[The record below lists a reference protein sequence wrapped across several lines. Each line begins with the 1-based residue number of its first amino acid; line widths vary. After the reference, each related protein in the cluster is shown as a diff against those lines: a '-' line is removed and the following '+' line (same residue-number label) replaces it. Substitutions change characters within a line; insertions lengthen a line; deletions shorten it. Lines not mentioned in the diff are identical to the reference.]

1 MGGEGFP
8 DELALVKNG
17 TITAVNVIDSALDRL
32 VGRGRAEQRL
42 HRQAKTHPSGIGWTI
57 VDKQN
62 NHVQNV
68 NYKAAYRKAWG
79 K

>member
-17 TITAVNVIDSALDRL
+17 TITAVNVDRLALDRL
-32 VGRGRAEQRL
+32 GGRRRAEQRV
-42 HRQAKTHPSGIGWTI
+42 HRQKTHPSGIGWTI

-62 NHVQNV
+62 NHAQNV

>member
-8 DELALVKNG
+8 DELALIKNG
-17 TITAVNVIDSALDRL
+17 TITAVNVIDSRWSAWAAVDALNS
-32 VGRGRAEQRL
+32 AFT
-42 HRQAKTHPSGIGWTI
+42 HTPSHPSGIGWTI

-62 NHVQNV
+62 NHAQNV
-68 NYKAAYRKAWG
+68 NYQAAYRKAWG